1 MPTWR
6 HCQFFVTLFFSLV
19 NFSYWA
25 KFHVNIITGSGI
37 ITIYFYKELTRNPE
51 IRNTPVWLLS
61 NIWRLGRVWNT
72 KFGMDLS
79 LIKFYLM
86 LQNARVTAFIVSEL
100 LREKQQG
107 GLKLPPPRL
116 WLRKYLKTDRMW
128 LCQAIGKLFFRTLRR
143 GMKVKNCFQNTFTS
157 RNGRIMTIITNH
169 TSACLFS
176 CKFVAYFL
184 NTFSKELF
192 WTAASGH
199 LNSF

>member
-1 MPTWR
+1 MSIS
-6 HCQFFVTLFFSLV
+6 SLV
-19 NFSYWA
+19 L
-25 KFHVNIITGSGI
+25 
-37 ITIYFYKELTRNPE
+37 ELWQFTFIRNWPE
-51 IRNTPVWLLS
+51 IQKSEIPPSDFCPISGDWGE
-61 NIWRLGRVWNT
+61 LGKPNLAW
-72 KFGMDLS
+72 
-79 LIKFYLM
+79 IKFYLM
-86 LQNARVTAFIVSEL
+86 LQKAFTVSEL
-100 LREKQQG
+100 LRENQQG
-107 GLKLPPPRL
+107 DSNYPPPRL
-116 WLRKYLKTDRMW
+116 GLRKYFKTGRMW

-157 RNGRIMTIITNH
+157 KNGRIMTIITNH

>member
-1 MPTWR
+1 MSIS
-6 HCQFFVTLFFSLV
+6 SLV
-19 NFSYWA
+19 L
-25 KFHVNIITGSGI
+25 
-37 ITIYFYKELTRNPE
+37 ELWQFTFIRNWPE
-51 IRNTPVWLLS
+51 IQKSEIPPSDFCPISGDWGE
-61 NIWRLGRVWNT
+61 LGIPNLAWI
-72 KFGMDLS
+72 S

-86 LQNARVTAFIVSEL
+86 LQNARVTAFTVSEL
-100 LREKQQG
+100 LRENQQG
-107 GLKLPPPRL
+107 GLKLPPTRL
-116 WLRKYLKTDRMW
+116 GLRKYLKTGRTW

-157 RNGRIMTIITNH
+157 RNGRMMTVITNH